1 VEADLKKEKSGGAT
15 NDARGEE
22 SCKTEECRGE
32 AAAALDEKTGS
43 DNDKEAS
50 VDSSVE
56 QTDAKQVKQAP
67 VRVAIT
73 SFGGDDDGSED
84 EGAGETESNKDASGI
99 EKKTR
104 SEAGSGS
111 SSEEKKEEPSVELT
125 AEQKRA
131 ARLERAK
138 LLAEK
143 LQQVMTPTLV
153 NPLGEWSITMRL
165 TGCRLY
171 APQAN
176 VTTASESPVIATGKT
191 NDVRSRSASR
201 DRSKS
206 RGRRDESRSGRG
218 KRDRSRSRSKGRRE
232 RSRDRYSRRDRSR
245 DRDRCAFD
253 TKTRPPS
260 PTAVPLNS

>member
-1 VEADLKKEKSGGAT
+1 MEREKSGGAT
-15 NDARGEE
+15 NDAQGEE
-22 SCKTEECRGE
+22 SCKTEESRAE
-32 AAAALDEKTGS
+32 AAAAPEEKTDHDKGS
-43 DNDKEAS
+43 N
-50 VDSSVE
+50 VDSNVE
-56 QTDAKQVKQAP
+56 EADAKQVEQTP

-84 EGAGETESNKDASGI
+84 EGAGNTESNKDASGI
-99 EKKTR
+99 EKKTP
-104 SEAGSGS
+104 SETGGGA

-153 NPLGEWSITMRL
+153 MPLGQWSRPMRL
-165 TGCRLY
+165 TGRRLY
-171 APQAN
+171 ATQAS
-176 VTTASESPVIATGKT
+176 VTTAAETPVIATGKR
-191 NDVRSRSASR
+191 NDVISRSASR

-206 RGRRDESRSGRG
+206 RGRRDGSRSGGG

-245 DRDRCAFD
+245 DRDRCAID
-253 TKTRPPS
+253 TKTAPP
-260 PTAVPLNS
+260 PATAVPLTS